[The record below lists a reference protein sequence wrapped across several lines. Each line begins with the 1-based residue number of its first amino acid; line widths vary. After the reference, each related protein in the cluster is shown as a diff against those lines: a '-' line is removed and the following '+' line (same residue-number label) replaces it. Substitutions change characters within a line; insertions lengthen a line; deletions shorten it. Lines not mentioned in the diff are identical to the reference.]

1 MAAPMTRRRR
11 PRWSA
16 ALLAV
21 ALIAG
26 ACGGGD
32 DGGTQPVE
40 PVETTETAA
49 PSEPV
54 ESGEGASEESGSTSG
69 APEAVEEQPEEPLV
83 APVDTTTTTTPPA
96 EADAVTE
103 APAEPEPQFGGTLRV
118 AVEAEGDGLNP
129 AANNFAA
136 SAYIMAYP
144 IFDPVA
150 YYDTEGNWIPYLA
163 ESFTKVG
170 DGTVWQ
176 MRLREGVRFHDGT
189 ELDSDDVIATVS
201 AQLADP
207 VISLVYRNEIEPEQF
222 IRKIDDLTVELRVAR
237 PSARFPL
244 ALTGQLGMVLPSE
257 WLERALQDPT
267 LNQVPVGQGP
277 FMISS
282 RVQDEVTVLV
292 RNPDYW
298 AADRTPI
305 HLDRIEVYPITDM
318 AIAAE
323 RLVAGD
329 LDLIVTT
336 SAEATLVLREADATT
351 TIENVRSTEGFAVMN
366 SQRPPFDDI
375 RARQALTFATDR
387 DAYLQLI
394 RQGTS
399 PAADTMFHPDLVWHN
414 PDVKQE
420 TNMAERAGPLV
431 EAYCADNPENCSGG
445 RINMELSFDGPSVEN
460 LRIAEL
466 QQDAW
471 EEFFNVTPVEILQ
484 DKLINQVVLGNY
496 NVVNWRQFGSVDP
509 DNEALWLECATVGFI
524 SLNFPRFCDAER
536 DELMFESRRIDDL
549 DRRVEIWHRIQEMIR
564 DSYTYIFYYHANWV
578 IGARNNVHNICGQTS
593 PDGVELWCNNSGRV
607 QLHEVWLS

>member
-1 MAAPMTRRRR
+1 M
-11 PRWSA
+11 
-16 ALLAV
+16 
-21 ALIAG
+21 
-26 ACGGGD
+26 
-32 DGGTQPVE
+32 
-40 PVETTETAA
+40 
-49 PSEPV
+49 
-54 ESGEGASEESGSTSG
+54 
-69 APEAVEEQPEEPLV
+69 
-83 APVDTTTTTTPPA
+83 
-96 EADAVTE
+96 
-103 APAEPEPQFGGTLRV
+103 

-351 TIENVRSTEGFAVMN
+351 NHR
-366 SQRPPFDDI
+366 
-375 RARQALTFATDR
+375 
-387 DAYLQLI
+387 
-394 RQGTS
+394 
-399 PAADTMFHPDLVWHN
+399 
-414 PDVKQE
+414 
-420 TNMAERAGPLV
+420 ERA
-431 EAYCADNPENCSGG
+431 
-445 RINMELSFDGPSVEN
+445 
-460 LRIAEL
+460 
-466 QQDAW
+466 
-471 EEFFNVTPVEILQ
+471 
-484 DKLINQVVLGNY
+484 
-496 NVVNWRQFGSVDP
+496 
-509 DNEALWLECATVGFI
+509 
-524 SLNFPRFCDAER
+524 
-536 DELMFESRRIDDL
+536 L
-549 DRRVEIWHRIQEMIR
+549 D
-564 DSYTYIFYYHANWV
+564 
-578 IGARNNVHNICGQTS
+578 
-593 PDGVELWCNNSGRV
+593 
-607 QLHEVWLS
+607 